1 MDAEHVAMEVVQSRG
16 RGGAPETLLAIYC
29 VDQKDYIFQTADY
42 WVMQVPSCLPCYPK
56 MNITFCKRT
65 ESKTPEI
72 AEQLELLG
80 EPWVQHAVWHR
91 VLCLPIPPEVDY
103 NLANFCAIGVGSN
116 CIKRERA
123 SKLALALTVAVYQP
137 LNARYRPE
145 EQLFQ
150 RLTTRAEAILPRRHP
165 LLWPTTTN
173 ALAVPYFER
182 RGDFS
187 MRTYQ
192 AEWLHDDR
200 VVRAQGDLYDAVMNM
215 METEDRKQAVTKQW
229 KQAGQAARAVA
240 EAKDLMGRRNTNLWR
255 QAADDGDTI
264 PGNVRATYDTVD
276 HYISKLQW
284 MAHRVLDEHSV
295 VTAYASSAQQEQPQT
310 SQPPPLPLM
319 PAGFGLL
326 TQPVSFGPAE
336 HGAAQPEQWQLSQ
349 PPPVTNHGGCM
360 ATKEVPTYASLPYT
374 GVEH

>member
-1 MDAEHVAMEVVQSRG
+1 MDAEHVAMEVIQSRG
-16 RGGAPETLLAIYC
+16 RGGVPETLLAIYC
-29 VDQKDYIFQTADY
+29 AEQKDYIFQTADY

-56 MNITFCKRT
+56 MNITFCNKT
-65 ESKTPEI
+65 EFKTPEI

-91 VLCLPIPPEVDY
+91 VLCFPIPPEVDY
-103 NLANFCAIGVGSN
+103 NLANFSAIGVGSN
-116 CIKRERA
+116 VKKRERA

-165 LLWPTTTN
+165 LLWP
-173 ALAVPYFER
+173 
-182 RGDFS
+182 
-187 MRTYQ
+187 
-192 AEWLHDDR
+192 
-200 VVRAQGDLYDAVMNM
+200 
-215 METEDRKQAVTKQW
+215 QW
-229 KQAGQAARAVA
+229 PAIV
-240 EAKDLMGRRNTNLWR
+240 E
-255 QAADDGDTI
+255 
-264 PGNVRATYDTVD
+264 
-276 HYISKLQW
+276 LQQ
-284 MAHRVLDEHSV
+284 
-295 VTAYASSAQQEQPQT
+295 SAQQEQPQT

>member
-1 MDAEHVAMEVVQSRG
+1 MDAEHVAMEVIQSRG
-16 RGGAPETLLAIYC
+16 RGGVPETLLAIYC

-80 EPWVQHAVWHR
+80 EPWVRDAAWHR

-103 NLANFCAIGVGSN
+103 NLANFRAIGVGSN

-123 SKLALALTVAVYQP
+123 SKLALAVTVAVYQP

-173 ALAVPYFER
+173 ALAVPYFEP
-182 RGDFS
+182 S
-187 MRTYQ
+187 VPSLPPQ
-192 AEWLHDDR
+192 WLLPR
-200 VVRAQGDLYDAVMNM
+200 PAIV
-215 METEDRKQAVTKQW
+215 E
-229 KQAGQAARAVA
+229 
-240 EAKDLMGRRNTNLWR
+240 
-255 QAADDGDTI
+255 
-264 PGNVRATYDTVD
+264 
-276 HYISKLQW
+276 LQQ
-284 MAHRVLDEHSV
+284 
-295 VTAYASSAQQEQPQT
+295 SAQQEQPQT

>member
-1 MDAEHVAMEVVQSRG
+1 MDAEHVAMEVIQSRG
-16 RGGAPETLLAIYC
+16 RGGVPETLLAIYC
-29 VDQKDYIFQTADY
+29 AEQKDYIFQTADY

-56 MNITFCKRT
+56 MNITFCNKT
-65 ESKTPEI
+65 EFKTPEI

-91 VLCLPIPPEVDY
+91 VLCFPIPPEVDY
-103 NLANFCAIGVGSN
+103 NLANFSAIGVGSN
-116 CIKRERA
+116 VKKRERA

-192 AEWLHDDR
+192 AEWLHDDS
-200 VVRAQGDLYDAVMNM
+200 VVRAQGDLYDDVMNM
-215 METEDRKQAVTKQW
+215 ME
-229 KQAGQAARAVA
+229 
-240 EAKDLMGRRNTNLWR
+240 
-255 QAADDGDTI
+255 
-264 PGNVRATYDTVD
+264 
-276 HYISKLQW
+276 
-284 MAHRVLDEHSV
+284 
-295 VTAYASSAQQEQPQT
+295 SAQPEQPQT
-310 SQPPPLPLM
+310 SQPPPVTNYASCAPAQWEHQPHLQPL
-319 PAGFGLL
+319 PAGVGLL
-326 TQPVSFGPAE
+326 TQPVLSGPAG
-336 HGAAQPEQWQLSQ
+336 HGAAQPDQWQLLQ
-349 PPPVTNHGGCM
+349 PPLRATSQLAPVPPLITSSSLQANWRYAFPAGGCRPWSIDSTR
-360 ATKEVPTYASLPYT
+360 AE
-374 GVEH
+374 

>member
-1 MDAEHVAMEVVQSRG
+1 MDADHVAMEVIQTSDRG
-16 RGGAPETLLAIYC
+16 FPETLLAIYC
-29 VDQKDYIFQTADY
+29 VDQKDDIFQAANY
-42 WVMQVPSCLPCYPK
+42 WVMQVPNCLQCCPK

-65 ESKTPEI
+65 EYKTTEI
-72 AEQLELLG
+72 ARQLELLG
-80 EPWVQHAVWHR
+80 EPWVRDAAWHR
-91 VLCLPIPPEVDY
+91 VLCFPIPPEVDY
-103 NLANFCAIGVGSN
+103 NLAHFRAIGIGSS
-116 CIKRERA
+116 CKKRERA
-123 SKLALALTVAVYQP
+123 CRLALAVTVAVYQP

-150 RLTTRAEAILPRRHP
+150 RLATRAEAILPRRHP

-173 ALAVPYFER
+173 ALAVPYFEP
-182 RGDFS
+182 S
-187 MRTYQ
+187 VPSLPPQ
-192 AEWLHDDR
+192 WLLPR
-200 VVRAQGDLYDAVMNM
+200 PAIV
-215 METEDRKQAVTKQW
+215 E
-229 KQAGQAARAVA
+229 
-240 EAKDLMGRRNTNLWR
+240 
-255 QAADDGDTI
+255 
-264 PGNVRATYDTVD
+264 
-276 HYISKLQW
+276 LQQ
-284 MAHRVLDEHSV
+284 
-295 VTAYASSAQQEQPQT
+295 SAQQEQPQT

>member
-56 MNITFCKRT
+56 MNITFCKKT

-91 VLCLPIPPEVDY
+91 VLCFPIPPEVDY
-103 NLANFCAIGVGSN
+103 NLANFRAIGVGSN
-116 CIKRERA
+116 CVKRERA

-173 ALAVPYFER
+173 ALAVPYFEP
-182 RGDFS
+182 S
-187 MRTYQ
+187 VPSLPPQ
-192 AEWLHDDR
+192 WLLPR
-200 VVRAQGDLYDAVMNM
+200 PAIV
-215 METEDRKQAVTKQW
+215 E
-229 KQAGQAARAVA
+229 
-240 EAKDLMGRRNTNLWR
+240 
-255 QAADDGDTI
+255 
-264 PGNVRATYDTVD
+264 
-276 HYISKLQW
+276 LQQ
-284 MAHRVLDEHSV
+284 
-295 VTAYASSAQQEQPQT
+295 SAQPEQPQT
-310 SQPPPLPLM
+310 SQPPPVTNYASFAPAQCEHQPHLQPLPLM

>member
-1 MDAEHVAMEVVQSRG
+1 MDAEHVAMEVIQSRG

-72 AEQLELLG
+72 ARQLELLG
-80 EPWVQHAVWHR
+80 EPWVRDAAWHR

-103 NLANFCAIGVGSN
+103 NLAKFRAIGVGSN
-116 CIKRERA
+116 WRKRERA
-123 SKLALALTVAVYQP
+123 SKLALAVTVAVYQP

-173 ALAVPYFER
+173 ALAVPYFEP
-182 RGDFS
+182 S
-187 MRTYQ
+187 VPSLPPQ
-192 AEWLHDDR
+192 WLLPR
-200 VVRAQGDLYDAVMNM
+200 PAIV
-215 METEDRKQAVTKQW
+215 E
-229 KQAGQAARAVA
+229 
-240 EAKDLMGRRNTNLWR
+240 
-255 QAADDGDTI
+255 
-264 PGNVRATYDTVD
+264 
-276 HYISKLQW
+276 LQQ
-284 MAHRVLDEHSV
+284 
-295 VTAYASSAQQEQPQT
+295 SAQQEQPQT